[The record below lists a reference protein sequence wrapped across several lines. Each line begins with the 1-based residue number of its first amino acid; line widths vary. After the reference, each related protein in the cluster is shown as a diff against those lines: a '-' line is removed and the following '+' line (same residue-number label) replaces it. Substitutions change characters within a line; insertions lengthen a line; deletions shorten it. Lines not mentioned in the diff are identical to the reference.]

1 MSENENVKVEQAKH
15 SNFGSAVK
23 EWFRKK
29 IVSLKRKPHIIPLV
43 LTLVTSVM
51 YLICLRNL
59 SITITD
65 DFKIEW
71 GGLAVFINCLLSVL
85 VLALFLSAFP
95 KRKKPNKIFIIL
107 VFVFYAVM
115 IGMDILY
122 YINTSD
128 YMTLQN
134 ESIADYPEHFA
145 SLNDTIAHIVL
156 LAICVVSLATLPLY
170 SKLIRKI
177 NTRKEIASSQLN
189 EEIDTT
195 GEE

>member
-15 SNFGSAVK
+15 SNFGSSVK

-29 IVSLKRKPHIIPLV
+29 IVSLKRKPHMIPLV
-43 LTLVTSVM
+43 LTLVTSIV

-85 VLALFLSAFP
+85 VLALFLNAFP
-95 KRKKPNKIFIIL
+95 KRKKPNKIFIAL
-107 VFVFYAVM
+107 VFVFFAVM
-115 IGMDILY
+115 IGMDCLY
-122 YINTSD
+122 YINTSN
-128 YMTLQN
+128 YMALQN
-134 ESIADYPEHFA
+134 ETILDYPKHFA

-170 SKLIRKI
+170 SRLIRKI

-195 GEE
+195 GE